1 LCDFVVERNSEW
13 NFNSIARQ
21 YLQEQ
26 LMKRRDLMQATH
38 ARLLKLASSPD
49 AQVRVGEIPLY
60 LTTGPGKAYHS
71 AFINLE
77 AGLAEYS
84 LIALT
89 KLSGQQWLAT
99 KLARE
104 QQDFDI
110 MPQDV
115 LELDFLQGMVYYR
128 EGKISQAI
136 TLLRKV
142 ADTPSDRLEVAI
154 AAHLVGRFDGRHHQT
169 RRAEALLDRSLKINE
184 ALENQF
190 GEAQVL
196 QTLGQLIG
204 RDRKRAAEAEGLLRR
219 SLAIGESLDADWHV
233 AQVLHTLGQ
242 LIGRDR
248 ERVAEA
254 DELLQRSL
262 STGQAHGNKLHQAQV
277 LYTLGYLRSVSD
289 RDEAVELLQRSLALN
304 QELHDHKGIA
314 IVQKELRRLG
324 EPWSG
329 E

>member
-1 LCDFVVERNSEW
+1 
-13 NFNSIARQ
+13 
-21 YLQEQ
+21 
-26 LMKRRDLMQATH
+26 M
-38 ARLLKLASSPD
+38 LASSSD
-49 AQVRVGEIPLY
+49 AQALVGEIPLY

-110 MPQDV
+110 VPRDV

-128 EGKISQAI
+128 EGKTSQSI

-154 AAHLVGRFDGRHHQT
+154 ASHLVGRFDGRHHRT
-169 RRAEALLDRSLKINE
+169 RRAEVLLDRSLKINE

-248 ERVAEA
+248 KRAAEAEGLLRRSLAIEESLGADWHVAQVLHTLGQLIGRDRERVTEA

-277 LYTLGYLRSVSD
+277 LYTLGYLRSRSD
-289 RDEAVELLQRSLALN
+289 RDEAIELLRRSLALN
-304 QELHDHKGIA
+304 QELHDHRGIA

-324 EPWSG
+324 DT
-329 E
+329 